1 MKTTILT
8 AALCLVLGLSIQAQ
22 VQTPAPSPFS
32 KVEQMVGM
40 TEVVIEYSRPSVK
53 DRTVFGELVP
63 YDKVWR
69 TGANAATKI
78 SFSTDVK
85 VNGTDVP
92 AGDYALITKPGA
104 TEWELHFL
112 EYNTPGVGQYL
123 SSEDDRIVAKTSG
136 VNELPFVMESF
147 MMVFDNLRNSSANL
161 HLVWERTNAYVTI
174 EVPTEEAVMASI
186 ESTMAGP
193 SANDYSAAASYYLAE
208 GKDMNQAL
216 EWINQS
222 LEMGGERFWILR
234 TKSEIQ
240 AKLGDYKGAI
250 ATAERSKELAEES
263 RNADYI
269 KINTN
274 NITEWSK
281 M

>member
-1 MKTTILT
+1 MKTTFLSL
-8 AALCLVLGLSIQAQ
+8 AFCLAIAFGVNAQ
-22 VQTPAPSPFS
+22 VSTPAPSPYC
-32 KVEQMVGM
+32 KVEQTVGL
-40 TEVVIEYSRPSVK
+40 TDIHLEYSRPSVK
-53 DRTVFGELVP
+53 DRKVFGDLVP

-69 TGANAATKI
+69 TGANSATKI
-78 SFSTDVK
+78 TFTTDVK
-85 VNGTDVP
+85 VNGTEVP
-92 AGDYALITKPGA
+92 AGDYALITKPGME
-104 TEWELHFL
+104 EWELHFL
-112 EYNTPGVGQYL
+112 PYVSAGVGQYM
-123 SSEDDRIVAKTSG
+123 SSEDDRIIAKTSG

-147 MMVFDNLRNSSANL
+147 MMMFDNLRNSSANM
-161 HLVWERTNAYVTI
+161 HNVWERTNAYGTI

-193 SANDYSAAASYYLAE
+193 GAGDYSAAASYYLAE
-208 GKDMNQAL
+208 GKDLNQAL
-216 EWINQS
+216 EWINKS

-269 KINTN
+269 KINTD

>member
-1 MKTTILT
+1 MKTTFLSL
-8 AALCLVLGLSIQAQ
+8 AFCLAIAFGVNAQ
-22 VQTPAPSPFS
+22 VSTPAPSPFC
-32 KVEQMVGM
+32 KVEQTVGL
-40 TEVVIEYSRPSVK
+40 TEIHLEYSRPSVK
-53 DRTVFGELVP
+53 DRKVFGELVP

-69 TGANAATKI
+69 TGANSATKI
-78 SFSTDVK
+78 TFTTDVK
-85 VNGTDVP
+85 VNGTEVP
-92 AGDYALITKPGA
+92 AGAYALITKPGME
-104 TEWELHFL
+104 EWELHFL
-112 EYNTPGVGQYL
+112 PYVSAGVGQYM
-123 SSEDDRIVAKTSG
+123 SSEDDRIIAKTSG

-147 MMVFDNLRNSSANL
+147 MMMFDNLRNSSANL
-161 HLVWERTNAYVTI
+161 HIVWERTNAYVTI

-193 SANDYSAAASYYLAE
+193 GAGDYSAAASYYLAE

-216 EWINQS
+216 EWINKS

-269 KINTN
+269 KINTD
-274 NITEWSK
+274 NIAKWSK